1 MRMTIILASIC
12 SLLIS
17 CATLTGGDSGQPEQQ
32 ASNTDSAA
40 TSPSLDENVA
50 PAASAD
56 QTYASHEMTDSQA
69 PMEVQAAEQQASKV
83 DAMNE
88 QRSSSELDAA
98 APETTSSGTDSF
110 YASGQPSTPEV
121 EQVTSAPPTE
131 LPQKTAASWD
141 QHTDSSSSYQ
151 EEEKPVMSKK
161 SKKISKHK
169 KHDKKKIAKH
179 SKKSKKQIAK
189 LSKKSK
195 KAIAKKSKVDCKKIA
210 KNTKKSSKREIA
222 MCKAEIKKV
231 AKLKKSGKTG
241 KVAQAGCQCNYR

>member
-17 CATLTGGDSGQPEQQ
+17 CATLTGGGDSGQQQEQ
-32 ASNTDSAA
+32 ASLDSAA
-40 TSPSLDENVA
+40 TSPSLDTNVA

-69 PMEVQAAEQQASKV
+69 PMEVQAAEQQTAQV

-110 YASGQPSTPEV
+110 YASGQPSTPDV
-121 EQVTSAPPTE
+121 EQVTSAPPSE
-131 LPQKTAASWD
+131 LPQKSVASWD
-141 QHTDSSSSYQ
+141 QHTESTPSYQ
-151 EEEKPVMSKK
+151 EEEKPMPVKK
-161 SKKISKHK
+161 SKKIVKSKK
-169 KHDKKKIAKH
+169 QDKKKIAKQ
-179 SKKSKKQIAK
+179 SKKSKKEIAK
-189 LSKKSK
+189 HGKKSK
-195 KAIAKKSKVDCKKIA
+195 KVIAKKSKMDCKKIA

-231 AKLKKSGKTG
+231 AKTKKSHKTG
-241 KVAQAGCQCNYR
+241 KLAQAGCQCNIR